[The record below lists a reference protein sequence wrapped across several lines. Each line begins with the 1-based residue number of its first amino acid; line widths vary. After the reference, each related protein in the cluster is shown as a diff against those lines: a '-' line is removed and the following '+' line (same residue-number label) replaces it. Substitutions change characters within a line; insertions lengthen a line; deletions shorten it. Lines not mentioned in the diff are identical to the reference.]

1 MLDKDTA
8 ATDDDAMVRIP
19 PGRARIWRLTS
30 LVGFC
35 MSSTLS
41 SAAHAG
47 HCPSGPVIFVHGLE
61 QDASIFDHMVV
72 ALTKLGV
79 ARECLHAFNYSGGNL
94 PVQQAAEKE
103 LAPYV
108 ERVIAAERTPTRV
121 NLVGHSM
128 GALSARWFAARVRP
142 ERVRTWIST
151 SGANHGTDWQC
162 PQADDT
168 GHGDLCPAFARNSR
182 ESAVQ
187 FALNGAPGPDVDETP
202 YGLGRDS
209 AGVRTVAA
217 DATRSILY
225 LTVHVAAD
233 PFIKPNSSLLL
244 DGAGGVVLDLPP
256 AARWHEQA
264 PGNFVVYTEPSGHD
278 EVLRSDALADF
289 VYRAI
294 SVVRPEPD
302 IAATPTSDYVH

>member
-19 PGRARIWRLTS
+19 PGRERIWRLTS

-47 HCPSGPVIFVHGLE
+47 HCPLGPVVFVHGLE

-72 ALTKLGV
+72 APTKLGLP
-79 ARECLHAFNYSGGNL
+79 RECLHALNYSGGNL

-121 NLVGHSM
+121 NL
-128 GALSARWFAARVRP
+128 
-142 ERVRTWIST
+142 
-151 SGANHGTDWQC
+151 
-162 PQADDT
+162 
-168 GHGDLCPAFARNSR
+168 
-182 ESAVQ
+182 
-187 FALNGAPGPDVDETP
+187 
-202 YGLGRDS
+202 
-209 AGVRTVAA
+209 
-217 DATRSILY
+217 
-225 LTVHVAAD
+225 
-233 PFIKPNSSLLL
+233 
-244 DGAGGVVLDLPP
+244 
-256 AARWHEQA
+256 RWHEQA
-264 PGNFVVYTEPSGHD
+264 PGNFVVYMEPSGHD
-278 EVLRSDALADF
+278 GALRSDALADF